1 MTRAIIVRHGQSTY
15 NTEKR
20 IQGRTDFSRLTEKGC
35 NDASRVGKFL
45 NNIVFDAIYCSPLS
59 RARQTA
65 EIIHQELSVNPQQ
78 SAVPQPNHQLLE
90 VDLPLWEKMLSAD
103 VQQQF
108 ADDYGIW
115 KEKPHEFKMLL
126 PDGEGTREHFP
137 VLSLYAQ
144 AREFWQDILSR
155 HQGETIL
162 IVGHNGINR
171 SLISTAL
178 NIPPSRYHSIQQS
191 NCGVS
196 VLNFSGGW
204 DEPAQLESL
213 NQTQHMGVTFPSLRP
228 NHQGL
233 RLLLTRHGETDWNRQ
248 GRYQGQIDVTLNQQ
262 GKVQSQKL
270 AELVQNVELDLIV
283 SSSMSRAQE
292 TADIISQHHPHVHL
306 QLNDGFKEITHGF
319 WEGKLEA
326 EVAQDF
332 PEDLQQWYSK
342 PNQLQLSS
350 GESLPQL
357 WQRSVKIFDAIVE
370 EALSKKLKTILVVAH
385 GGINQVLLCHILG
398 LSAENFWSFRQS
410 NGSVSLIDYPVGL
423 NGLPVLQAMN
433 ITSHIHGS
441 AIDKTATG
449 AM

>member
-15 NTEKR
+15 NIEKR
-20 IQGRTDFSRLTEKGC
+20 IQGRTDFSRLTQKGRD
-35 NDASRVGKFL
+35 DASHVGKFL
-45 NNIVFDAIYCSPLS
+45 SQIEFDAIYCSPLS
-59 RARQTA
+59 RAQQTA
-65 EIIHQELSVNPQQ
+65 AIIHQELSTNPEQ
-78 SAVPQPNHQLLE
+78 SAVPQPSNQLLE

-103 VQQQF
+103 VQHQF
-108 ADDYGIW
+108 TDDYRIW
-115 KEKPHEFKMLL
+115 KEKPHEFKMLV

-144 AREFWQDILSR
+144 AREFWQNILSR

-204 DEPAQLESL
+204 GEPAQLESL

-233 RLLLTRHGETDWNRQ
+233 RLLLVRHGETDWNRQ
-248 GRYQGQIDVTLNQQ
+248 GRYQGQIDVTLNQE
-262 GKVQSQKL
+262 GKLQSQKL
-270 AELVQNVELDLIV
+270 AKLIQDVELDLLV
-283 SSSMSRAQE
+283 SSSMSRAKE
-292 TADIISQHHPHVHL
+292 TADIILQYHPHVSL

-319 WEGKLEA
+319 WEGKLETEIA
-326 EVAQDF
+326 RDF
-332 PEDLQQWYSK
+332 PEDLQQWYTK
-342 PNQLQLSS
+342 PAQLQLSS
-350 GESLPQL
+350 GESLQQL

-370 EALSKKLKTILVVAH
+370 EALSKELKTILVVAH
-385 GGINQVLLCHILG
+385 GGVNQILLCHILG
-398 LSAENFWSFRQS
+398 LSPENFWNCRQS
-410 NGSVSLIDYPVGL
+410 NGAVSVIDYPLGWD
-423 NGLPVLQAMN
+423 GLPVVQAMN
-433 ITSHIHGS
+433 ITSHLYDHRLY
-441 AIDKTATG
+441 
-449 AM
+449 